1 MGPQKS
7 NSYYEAFYE
16 VQGADDCWSAET
28 DVGSRSSRRW
38 ADGHSQSKE
47 DRRTRER
54 LRWRRKWQWMERGR
68 RGREGG

>member
-16 VQGADDCWSAET
+16 VQGADDGWSEGT
-28 DVGSRSSRRW
+28 DVGRRSRRW

-47 DRRTRER
+47 DGRTGER
-54 LRWRRKWQWMERGR
+54 LRWRRK
-68 RGREGG
+68 